1 MLNVVEAFSGIG
13 SQREALS
20 NLGIPFRISATVEWE
35 IGAIYAYDIIHNGP
49 QDLYQYRHLR
59 KDDILEILSHYN
71 LSTTGKESAG
81 FSALSGMS
89 LTQLKAI
96 LCAIERSHNLV
107 DITDVH
113 AEDLEDNIDVL
124 TYSFPCQDLSV
135 SSFWWNNT
143 SGIDRDS
150 GNRSSLLW
158 EIERILFEF
167 RDQKRKLPQFL
178 LMENVSAILNQ
189 YHIKNFDMWRNELNE
204 LGYINRTYTLK
215 ATNFGVPQGRERTY
229 MLSVF
234 VGDDQEKAKKVHQYF
249 KENNL
254 EERTLAMEEIKPI
267 GEYLRLDYSNEIYRQ
282 EAVEA
287 TPNFTP
293 SREKIFHNNLKLA
306 IDNKPQNCIAK
317 TITTKQDRHPNS
329 GIVAYSDGNQLVKG
343 CKYRNITSRE
353 AFLLMG
359 FKEEE
364 YDRVMVANFSV
375 AENRVMIPP
384 SKMLKLAG
392 NSIVVDV
399 LESIFTQV
407 NEINI
412 DILCETQENKELIVE
427 G

>member
-20 NLGIPFRISATVEWE
+20 NLGIPFRVSATIEWE
-35 IGAIYAYDIIHNGP
+35 IGAIYAYDIIHHGP
-49 QDLYQYRHLR
+49 QDLHQYRHLR
-59 KDDILEILSHYN
+59 KDDVLEILSQYN
-71 LSTTGKESAG
+71 LSTSGKESAG

-107 DITDVH
+107 DITNVH
-113 AEDLEDNIDVL
+113 AEDLENDIDVL

-167 RDQKRKLPQFL
+167 RDQQRKLPKFL

-189 YHIKNFDMWRNELNE
+189 HHIKNFDMWRSELVE

-234 VGDDQEKAKKVHQYF
+234 VGDDKERAQRVHQYF
-249 KENNL
+249 KNNNL
-254 EERTLAMEEIKPI
+254 EERTLSIDEIKSI
-267 GEYLRLDYSNEIYRQ
+267 GEYLRLDYSNESYRR
-282 EAVEA
+282 EAIEA

-293 SREKIFHNNLKLA
+293 SREKIFYNNLKLA
-306 IDNKPQNCIAK
+306 IDDEPQNCIAK

-329 GIVAYSDGNQLVKG
+329 GIIVYSDDKQLVKG
-343 CKYRNITSRE
+343 SKYRNITSRE

-359 FKEEE
+359 FQEAE
-364 YDRVMVANFSV
+364 YDRVMEANFSV
-375 AENRVMIPP
+375 AENRMMLSP

-399 LESIFTQV
+399 LEAIFTQV
-407 NEINI
+407 DEINNEI
-412 DILCETQENKELIVE
+412 LCVKKEKEDLLI
-427 G
+427 